1 MRKRILGYGLLL
13 VALLAIVLAC
23 TSCSHLTVSPKP
35 VEAKVVAIGS
45 TNKQDADVIDGDAT
59 GLLVRSAWVVK
70 YHALETKWKETGAP
84 GDDRIVPDAGNY
96 RVPYIVSDHMADMM
110 RRERL
115 AAAGP

>member
-1 MRKRILGYGLLL
+1 MKRFLLILIL
-13 VALLAIVLAC
+13 ALPLSGIG
-23 TSCSHLTVSPKP
+23 CSHLTVSPKP

-59 GLLVRSAWVVK
+59 GLLVRQAWVTK
-70 YHALETKWKETGAP
+70 YHALETKLKETGAP
-84 GDDRIVPDAGNY
+84 GDDRIVPDAGNF